1 MLEQHDVV
9 KSEHLAEL
17 VRQEHGRGGA
27 IVARGSARDERRG
40 VDPEDAVLEVARWEV
55 ARGVR
60 RRRRVVRLERRALD
74 DVVLVREAE
83 PVEDEPSAAEVPGG
97 GVFGGRRPAM
107 TLYTVARADKRKQR
121 NAMTLKCSETS
132 RNAREPTRGSSESR

>member
-17 VRQEHGRGGA
+17 VRREHGRGSATVG
-27 IVARGSARDERRG
+27 RGSARDERRG
-40 VDPEDAVLEVARWEV
+40 VDPEDAVLEVARREV
-55 ARGVR
+55 VRGVR

-83 PVEDEPSAAEVPGG
+83 PVEDEPFAAEVPGG
-97 GVFGGRRPAM
+97 G
-107 TLYTVARADKRKQR
+107 
-121 NAMTLKCSETS
+121 CSVGDVP
-132 RNAREPTRGSSESR
+132 R